1 MSGCPFNFTR
11 RGFLGI
17 AGALAAAGAGF
28 GARGVIDGTL
38 AHGSMVGV
46 SDGRL
51 REPFWGKHQSGIVT
65 AAPAHTYFAAFDVTA
80 DKREELI
87 ALLQRWTAAAARMA
101 EGRAAEPDPTDG
113 TP

>member
-51 REPFWGKHQSGIVT
+51 REPFWGKHQGGIIT
-65 AAPAHTYFAAFDVTA
+65 PLQSHTYFAAFDLVSA
-80 DKREELI
+80 KRDDVIKML
-87 ALLQRWTAAAARMA
+87 RGGTAAAAR
-101 EGRAAEPDPTDG
+101 
-113 TP
+113 